1 MVATKKSDLIVT
13 LNNGAKIPQL
23 GFGTYLAENDDA
35 YTSVLHALK
44 SGYTHIDTASIYE
57 NEDQVGKAIK
67 DSGIPREKLFIT
79 TKVWPTAA
87 DDPAGSL
94 ERSLARLGL
103 DYVDLLLIHWPIRLF
118 TRYCKDDSPIDFQ
131 IPVKPDGSRDID
143 MDWSFV
149 KTWELFQQLPTS
161 KVRNIGVS
169 NFSINNL
176 KELLAAPTTTVKPVV
191 NQVELHPLLPQTE
204 LLKWCQDNDI
214 YLQAYSPLGSV
225 DSTLFNH
232 PVLTE
237 IAQKYGVSTAQVMIN
252 WALSRGYIVLPKSV
266 TPSRIESNLE
276 IFELSPED
284 VAKVSKI
291 SVDEGEKRFVTP
303 NWAPYPVFQ

>member
-1 MVATKKSDLIVT
+1 MVATKKSDLIIT
-13 LNNGAKIPQL
+13 LNSGAKIPQV

-35 YTSVLHALK
+35 YRSVLHALK

-57 NEDQVGKAIK
+57 NEGQVGKAIK
-67 DSGIPREKLFIT
+67 DSGIPREKLFVT

-87 DDPAGSL
+87 EDPAGSL
-94 ERSLARLGL
+94 DRSLARLGL
-103 DYVDLLLIHWPIRLF
+103 DYVDLLLVHWPVRLL
-118 TRYCKDDSPIDFQ
+118 TRYVKKDVPVDYQ
-131 IPVKPDGSRDID
+131 IPVKPDGNRDVD
-143 MDWSFV
+143 MTWSPV
-149 KTWELFQQLPTS
+149 KTWELFQQLPSS
-161 KVRNIGVS
+161 KVRDIGVS

-176 KELLAAPTTTVKPVV
+176 KELLAAPTTATKPVV

-204 LLKWCQDNDI
+204 LLKWCHDNEI
-214 YLQAYSPLGSV
+214 ILQAYSPLGSV

-237 IAQKYGVSTAQVMIN
+237 IAKKYGVSTAQVMIN

-276 IFELSPED
+276 IFDLSAED
-284 VAKVSKI
+284 IDMINKI
-291 SVDEGEKRFVTP
+291 PVDEGEKRFVTP
-303 NWAPYPVFQ
+303 NWSPYPIFE